1 MVGERELKL
10 MKPTALLINTAR
22 GQIVDQAA
30 LIRALKEKWIA
41 GAGLDVFEDE
51 THIPEELRSLS
62 NTILTPHTASATI
75 EARLAMAKIVVDNI
89 ADAIENR
96 QPSCLV
102 NPDVWQQK
110 ID

>member
-1 MVGERELKL
+1 
-10 MKPTALLINTAR
+10 
-22 GQIVDQAA
+22 
-30 LIRALKEKWIA
+30 
-41 GAGLDVFEDE
+41 
-51 THIPEELRSLS
+51 
-62 NTILTPHTASATI
+62 PHTASATV

-102 NPDVWQQK
+102 NPDVWREK